1 MTRKTTAKRMGVRA
15 FLAHGGVIV
24 LYCAFVALFS
34 FSGKAAQAQSQ
45 DPLTLGAKWFDLDSF
60 EENQKKEEEE
70 AAHPVIEETKLPQLA
85 FSAVPAK
92 AEPVRP
98 LNLPSLPTMTSDH
111 GLFVES
117 TEEDRARFWNA
128 AQEHDWKS
136 IETAE
141 EETIVAASVEQL
153 INILG
158 RDPFKVR
165 YASLPNLSIQSIM
178 ASRVSTSVLDREAK
192 SRKAEKAITAAP
204 VMAQK
209 KIDPAVQKETNQACE
224 AFADYRRRQ
233 LAAMESDRKTLSA
246 LQSALAEMGLSKDL
260 NFMTKKSG
268 VLASQVQ
275 EATTQKSETLATPI
289 P

>member
-1 MTRKTTAKRMGVRA
+1 MTKKTTGKLLKFRA
-15 FLAHGGVIV
+15 FLARGGFFV
-24 LYCAFVALFS
+24 LCCAFVALFS
-34 FSGKAAQAQSQ
+34 FSGKVAQAQSQ
-45 DPLTLGAKWFDLDSF
+45 DPFAFGAKWVDLDAF

-70 AAHPVIEETKLPQLA
+70 AARPIVEETKPPQLA
-85 FSAVPAK
+85 SSAVPAK

-117 TEEDRARFWNA
+117 TEEERARFWNV
-128 AQEHDWKS
+128 AQNHDWKS

-141 EETIVAASVEQL
+141 QESVIAANVEQL

-165 YASLPNLSIQSIM
+165 YASLPSPSIQSM
-178 ASRVSTSVLDREAK
+178 LASRVSTAILDREAK
-192 SRKAEKAITAAP
+192 VRKAEKEAAAKP

-233 LAAMESDRKTLSA
+233 LEAMENDRKTLAA
-246 LQSALAEMGLSKDL
+246 LQSALTEMGLSKDL
-260 NFMTKKSG
+260 NFMTKTSG
-268 VLASQVQ
+268 VLASQMQ
-275 EATTQKSETLATPI
+275 EAATQKGETLTTPI